1 MSPESQIALNKL
13 YLLVEMKLRKES
25 GAAIS
30 SAEWSTNF
38 SLMLPR
44 SNEPVEVQLA
54 KLKNWDD
61 VITRYARIG

>member
-1 MSPESQIALNKL
+1 
-13 YLLVEMKLRKES
+13 MKLRKES

-30 SAEWSTNF
+30 SAEWNTNF
-38 SLMLPR
+38 ELMLPR
-44 SNEPVEVQLA
+44 ANEPVEVQLS